1 MKIWCCG
8 CQKEVNAWMITG
20 NTCYPHRPDLY
31 ELTFWQCPHC
41 KNFVGSH
48 KKTLR
53 PLGVIATKEIKTRR
67 HKIHEIIDPLWQQGY
82 IKRKTLYKI
91 ISDELGYEYHTAET
105 KSMDELD
112 KIEQLAN
119 KLAKQ
124 FNQGGKQ

>member
-8 CQKEVNAWMITG
+8 CQKEINAWMITG

-82 IKRKTLYKI
+82 INRKKLYKI

-105 KSMDELD
+105 RSMEELD
-112 KIEQLAN
+112 KIEELAN
-119 KLAKQ
+119 KLVKQ
-124 FNQGGKQ
+124 FNRGSIK

>member
-53 PLGVIATKEIKTRR
+53 PLGVIATQEIKTRR

-82 IKRKTLYKI
+82 IKRKKLYKI

-105 KSMDELD
+105 RSMEELD
-112 KIEQLAN
+112 KIEELAN
-119 KLAKQ
+119 KLVKQ
-124 FNQGGKQ
+124 FNRG